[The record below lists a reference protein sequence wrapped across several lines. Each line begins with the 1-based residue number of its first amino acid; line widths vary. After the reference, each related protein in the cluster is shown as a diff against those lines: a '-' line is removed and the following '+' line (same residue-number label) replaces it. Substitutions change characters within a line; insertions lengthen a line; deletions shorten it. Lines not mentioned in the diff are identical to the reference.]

1 VREPSADECRRIAGL
16 VAAERAALA
25 ASPSDAASVAGAGP
39 DGLERAAWCAA
50 AAAILNLDEFL
61 SRT

>member
-1 VREPSADECRRIAGL
+1 

-25 ASPSDAASVAGAGP
+25 ASPSDAASIAGAGP
-39 DGLERAAWCAA
+39 DDLERAAWCAA